1 MAVNAPAT
9 PQTLLSPVVAVVTDG
24 SIPAKVNVELAGFSE
39 AEQMSLK
46 NQALEAIAAEGIS
59 ESLGDDDP
67 QIYVKIT
74 GMGEYNDEGYELAID
89 AIAESRSLAGQPI
102 EAQCELCTEGELSTK
117 IREEFRKLRPTIVQ
131 YLEDRDVKRALAA
144 REAAAAKQNQPE
156 SPPTT
161 PPPGGP
167 PTSDDPDE
175 GMSSTGKAGIGM
187 MAVGGV
193 GTAIGLGLTL
203 NSPKQRNEDK
213 GWELISTRPP
223 GAALLAIGGV
233 TLVTGVALFIV
244 DRQRRQQRRSA
255 LTPVVGPGVAGVSWA
270 GRF

>member
-1 MAVNAPAT
+1 MSKTQDSSAAYNILAFVFKGQKGASDAMK
-9 PQTLLSPVVAVVTDG
+9 QLKSSGALDG
-24 SIPAKVNVELAGFSE
+24 YKIE
-39 AEQMSLK
+39 AECIVEQDTKGKVHMH
-46 NQALEAIAAEGIS
+46 E
-59 ESLGDDDP
+59 
-67 QIYVKIT
+67 T
-74 GMGEYNDEGYELAID
+74 G
-89 AIAESRSLAGQPI
+89 R
-102 EAQCELCTEGELSTK
+102 
-117 IREEFRKLRPTIVQ
+117 
-131 YLEDRDVKRALAA
+131 
-144 REAAAAKQNQPE
+144 
-156 SPPTT
+156 
-161 PPPGGP
+161 
-167 PTSDDPDE
+167 
-175 GMSSTGKAGIGM
+175 
-187 MAVGGV
+187 GGV